1 MGAFKSSGH
10 GNFEVRDSGFQDL
23 GVISRDVLGLSQVNL
38 FGNDG
43 CGFVEGGH
51 VRVLL
56 DSDMGS
62 GKGDDSGFVSN
73 IGSGLRNSGS
83 NFSADNRSNWDNC
96 LSTMGSSCGGKS
108 TGNGSCGRGDSMG
121 IA

>member
-10 GNFEVRDSGFQDL
+10 GNFEVRDGGFQDL
-23 GVISRDVLGLSQVNL
+23 GVVSRDVLGLSQVNL

-51 VRVLL
+51 IGVLL

-62 GKGDDSGFVSN
+62 GEGDDSGFVSN
-73 IGSGLRNSGS
+73 IGSGLRYSGS
-83 NFSADNRSNWDNC
+83 NFSADNRSNWDN
-96 LSTMGSSCGGKS
+96 
-108 TGNGSCGRGDSMG
+108 
-121 IA
+121 

>member
-10 GNFEVRDSGFQDL
+10 GNFEVRDGGFQDL
-23 GVISRDVLGLSQVNL
+23 GVVSRDVLGLSQVNL

-51 VRVLL
+51 VGVLL

-62 GKGDDSGFVSN
+62 RKGDDSGFVSN
-73 IGSGLRNSGS
+73 IGCRLRNSGS
-83 NFSADNRSNWDNC
+83 NFSADNRSNWDN
-96 LSTMGSSCGGKS
+96 
-108 TGNGSCGRGDSMG
+108 
-121 IA
+121 